1 MAPRK
6 KSTQNKEF
14 FEAILMLEK
23 EKGIPADFL
32 LEKVCSAIVTSVR
45 RDYGGADVVFCDC
58 NPEKYELR
66 VYLKKTVVEEVQ
78 DETTEICQE
87 DAVKYKKN
95 ALVGDV
101 VEVVLETKQFGRIAA
116 QTAKNVIRQG
126 IRDAERGLVLREF
139 QSKQQEL
146 VTGKVQRVDP
156 KTGNVTLEIGKA
168 EAILPKGEQVPEE
181 TFKDGQLVKVYI
193 VDVRETEK
201 GPKAM
206 ISRTHPGL
214 VKRLFETEVPEIYE
228 GLVEIK
234 SVSREAGSRTKIAV
248 YSKDE
253 NVDPIGACIGPKG
266 QRVATIVDSLG
277 GEKIDVVV
285 FDEDPAK
292 FISAAL
298 APATVLSVEIDETQE
313 KACHVTVPDT
323 QLSLAIGNKGQNVR
337 LAARLTGWKID
348 IKPESG
354 FYVPQNQ

>member
-32 LEKVCSAIVTSVR
+32 LEKVCTAIVTSVR
-45 RDYGGADVVFCDC
+45 KDYGGADVVFCDC

-66 VYLKKTVVEEVQ
+66 VYLKKTVVEVVE
-78 DETTEICQE
+78 DENTEISVE
-87 DAVKYKKN
+87 DAAKWRKA
-95 ALVGDV
+95 ALPGDV

-146 VTGKVQRVDP
+146 VTGKVQRIDP

-168 EAILPKGEQVPEE
+168 EAILPKGEQVPNEE
-181 TFKDGQLVKVYI
+181 FKDGQLVKVYI
-193 VDVRETEK
+193 VDVRDTEK

-214 VKRLFETEVPEIYE
+214 VKRLFETEVPEIYD
-228 GLVEIK
+228 GSVEIK

-248 YSKDE
+248 FSKEE
-253 NVDPIGACIGPKG
+253 NVDPIGSCIGPKG
-266 QRVATIVDSLG
+266 SRVATIVEALG

-285 FDEDPAK
+285 YDEDPAK
-292 FISAAL
+292 FIAAAL
-298 APATVLSVEIDETQE
+298 APAEVLSVEIDETQE

-348 IKPESG
+348 ISAGQE
-354 FYVPQNQ
+354 